1 MRIDSVCYNCPERHQ
16 GCHKGCEK
24 AAREQ
29 ILRAILKSTEDAVKT
44 TDYGV
49 RQYKNHARDQR
60 KSNPSQFARIA
71 VAQMKD
77 LSNS

>member
-1 MRIDSVCYNCPERHQ
+1 MKIDSVCYNCPERHQ

-24 AAREQ
+24 AAQEQ
-29 ILRAILKSTEDAVKT
+29 ILRAMVRSTEDGARN

-49 RQYKNHARDQR
+49 RWYKNHARVQR
-60 KSNPSQFARIA
+60 KTNPSRFVRTA

-77 LSNS
+77 LS

>member
-16 GCHKGCEK
+16 GCHKDCEK
-24 AAREQ
+24 AAQEQ
-29 ILRAILKSTEDAVKT
+29 ILRAMVKSTEDAVKT

-49 RQYKNHARDQR
+49 RWYKTKARAQR
-60 KSNPSQFARIA
+60 KSNPSRFANIA

-77 LSNS
+77 LSNT